1 MKPFVLLFTF
11 LPFLF
16 LTACSGSQNPLF
28 DQSSDISIGYESR
41 EELAPARWVFTVAG
55 DEELISY
62 RWLFSDDVSTSNT
75 NTPSIEHVFNEP
87 GVYRVSLIYQTAE
100 GEEGRA
106 DAEVSIG
113 SGSISGT
120 ITAALD
126 SLVDVDTRD
135 PDEPNAE
142 NNSFNSAQVISANSR
157 LSGVV
162 DINDREDFYQV
173 QLQQYQRLN
182 VQVADKNNAGSY
194 EQITMQL
201 FSAGDQGEALFSVQT
216 DSLSGRLP
224 SAIIVPTKDSYF
236 IKLTADNPS
245 SSSQRPDP
253 DFHSHGI
260 YSLIIEAP
268 VNNSLKDYALG
279 EVNIMLKPNRQYQ
292 AQGLSS
298 RMDLGRIKTLTIDDA
313 RAFLASQNITIST
326 TVINSPNV
334 SRLNS
339 LSAAERVLKAEEQAH
354 WQTLQ
359 TIEALSGHPDIL
371 YAEPNWKRYPTALPA
386 INDPLYSTQW
396 HYNAINVEQAWEALD
411 SLGDSD
417 VVVAVLDTGVLL
429 THPDLSNN
437 LVVGYDYVGD
447 GLTSGSEDND
457 PNDPGD
463 KSINDQRSSF
473 HGTHVAGTIAAS
485 AANGIGGVGIA
496 PNVKIMPVRVLGLDG
511 GFTSDIMQGVCFSA
525 QLSRSNDSRCGNS
538 NSAASAADII
548 NLSLGGPGF
557 SNIENE
563 IYNAV
568 IAQGIIVIAAAG
580 NESTSSS
587 FYPAAYDNVISVA
600 ATNRRLEQASYSNFG
615 PTIDIA
621 APGGDFSVDS
631 GVLSTWGDDRNGSA
645 ILTYGALQGTSMA
658 APHVAGVA
666 ALMKSAKP
674 SLTHNEFLGY
684 LNAGDLTQDL
694 GAPGRDDIFGMGL
707 IDAQKAVLKV
717 RGDLSPQILSSNNN
731 IFFNV
736 SQLTIDFVLTSAGVE
751 NEVALGDITVQINGA
766 DNGAGGKW
774 LVLNKLDNA
783 NELTDELTG
792 LGNYRASVDRTSLSE
807 DSYNAEL
814 VVSSSL
820 AEIDDIVISVQLQVG
835 NSLLSANAGVQYV
848 VIIDEDAE
856 PNSEGFF
863 ESAGG
868 SAALIANEGVYTYQV
883 TGLKKGNY
891 TVSTGSDLDLD
902 LVICDAGESCGQ
914 YPTLVQPTIITISEE
929 QPHVNINMSANY
941 VSTGIESLA
950 VGSSTPSPKLI
961 YRLKE
966 QSSNVKLLQK
976 DTD

>member
-1 MKPFVLLFTF
+1 
-11 LPFLF
+11 
-16 LTACSGSQNPLF
+16 
-28 DQSSDISIGYESR
+28 
-41 EELAPARWVFTVAG
+41 
-55 DEELISY
+55 
-62 RWLFSDDVSTSNT
+62 
-75 NTPSIEHVFNEP
+75 
-87 GVYRVSLIYQTAE
+87 
-100 GEEGRA
+100 
-106 DAEVSIG
+106 
-113 SGSISGT
+113 
-120 ITAALD
+120 
-126 SLVDVDTRD
+126 
-135 PDEPNAE
+135 
-142 NNSFNSAQVISANSR
+142 
-157 LSGVV
+157 
-162 DINDREDFYQV
+162 V

-260 YSLIIEAP
+260 YSLILEAA

-313 RAFLASQNITIST
+313 RAFLASQNIAIST
-326 TVINSPNV
+326 TAINSPLV
-334 SRLNS
+334 SRLNSQRLNNQS
-339 LSAAERVLKAEEQAH
+339 LSAAERELKAEEQAR

-396 HYNAINVEQAWEALD
+396 HYNTINVEQAWEALD

-417 VVVAVLDTGVLL
+417 VVVSVIDTGVL
-429 THPDLSNN
+429 TAHPDLSSN
-437 LVVGYDYVGD
+437 LVAGYDFVD
-447 GLTSGSEDND
+447 DDSDAND
-457 PNDPGD
+457 TGD
-463 KSINDQRSSF
+463 KNISDQRSSF

-485 AANGIGGVGIA
+485 AANAIGGVGIA
-496 PNVKIMPVRVLGLDG
+496 PNVKIMPVRVLGIDG
-511 GFTSDIMQGVCFSA
+511 GFASDIMQGVCFSA

-538 NSAASAADII
+538 TTAVSAADII

-563 IYNAV
+563 LYSAV
-568 IAQGIIVIAAAG
+568 IAKGILVIAAAG
-580 NESTSSS
+580 NESTSTSS
-587 FYPAAYDNVISVA
+587 YPAAYPNVISVA
-600 ATNRRLEQASYSNFG
+600 AINRNLEQASYSNFG

-621 APGGDFSVDS
+621 APGGGSSVDR
-631 GVLSTWGDDRNGSA
+631 GILSTWGDDRNGSA
-645 ILTYGALQGTSMA
+645 IFTYGSQQGTSMA

-674 SLTHNEFLGY
+674 SLTHNEFLGH

-694 GAPGRDDIFGMGL
+694 GAQGRDDIFGMGL

-717 RGDLSPQILSSNNN
+717 QGDLSPQILSSNNN
-731 IFFNV
+731 LFFNV
-736 SQLTIDFVLTSAGVE
+736 SQLTVDFVLTSAGVV
-751 NEVALGDITVQINGA
+751 NDADLGDITVQINGA
-766 DNGAGGKW
+766 DNSTGGSW
-774 LVLNKLDNA
+774 LVLTK
-783 NELTDELTG
+783 LTDELTG
-792 LGNYRASVDRTSLSE
+792 LGGYRVSVDRTGLSE
-807 DSYNAEL
+807 DSYSAEL

-820 AEIDDIVISVQLQVG
+820 SEVADIVISVQLQVG

-848 VIIDEDAE
+848 VVIDEDAE

-868 SAALIANEGVYTYQV
+868 SAALIANDGQYTYQV
-883 TGLKKGNY
+883 FSLKKGNY

-902 LVICDAGESCGQ
+902 LIICDAGESCGQ
-914 YPTLVQPTIITISEE
+914 YPTLVQPRVITISEA
-929 QPHVNINMSANY
+929 QPHININMSVNY

-950 VGSSTPSPKLI
+950 AGSSTSLPKLI
-961 YRLKE
+961 YRLQE
-966 QSSNVKLLQK
+966 PPSNVKALQK
-976 DTD
+976 STD